1 MKNKICITD
10 DLADVFMIQALKEGY
25 CDYLIQ
31 KSQKQRNDFADYML
45 QDRKY
50 TNAMYQEK
58 FDRLSQLILM
68 YDKIEFPILN
78 QGFNLHGDI
87 NEFATIRHDLPMW
100 LYSNLQINRDILSD
114 EDAMVIKPIIMSAI
128 KNIHFS
134 SYYLEYARKRAG
146 TPIQL
151 FDKVYDM
158 MYNHKKGVHDAELF
172 MDTSIGYS
180 KIYDGIELEPNS
192 PEACSIYTEKTIITL
207 VKSVISYLILNQTE
221 SFDYYSRVFENLS
234 TETKVN
240 EAYCIVKTQISY
252 IMERQP
258 VFNNLSEVIRFKQ
271 KNRNAL
277 KTLRNEINSLEELLR
292 NDFTEIALQKAI
304 ADVRAANEVL
314 IKGSKA
320 KKIAQIATYISVPIS
335 LFELLTFRTS
345 FSMAISI
352 VGTFAQIKSDMKCKE
367 SDWLFVAR

>member
-172 MDTSIGYS
+172 MDTSIG
-180 KIYDGIELEPNS
+180 
-192 PEACSIYTEKTIITL
+192 
-207 VKSVISYLILNQTE
+207 
-221 SFDYYSRVFENLS
+221 
-234 TETKVN
+234 
-240 EAYCIVKTQISY
+240 
-252 IMERQP
+252 
-258 VFNNLSEVIRFKQ
+258 
-271 KNRNAL
+271 
-277 KTLRNEINSLEELLR
+277 
-292 NDFTEIALQKAI
+292 
-304 ADVRAANEVL
+304 
-314 IKGSKA
+314 
-320 KKIAQIATYISVPIS
+320 
-335 LFELLTFRTS
+335 
-345 FSMAISI
+345 
-352 VGTFAQIKSDMKCKE
+352 
-367 SDWLFVAR
+367 